1 MAQATAHRKRT
12 RKSARPEPLLAV
24 GALGVFL
31 ILIGLGLA
39 TVRGERANVAAGQFS
54 GETIATER
62 PLQVGH
68 DMGAPAAIPFLPKGG
83 PQPNVD
89 VPATFFDFGRI
100 GPQDV
105 VKRTFLVRNN
115 GDAPLTI
122 SRAYTTCGCTTAT
135 ISASVIPPGQAAT
148 VELVFDA
155 GFHDA
160 AGQTVRRGV
169 ILENNDPEQP
179 QAELWVQAAVGNN

>member
-1 MAQATAHRKRT
+1 MAQASTHRKPSK
-12 RKSARPEPLLAV
+12 KSARPEPLLAV
-24 GALGVFL
+24 AALGAVM

-39 TVRGERANVAAGQFS
+39 YVRGERANVAAGRFP
-54 GETIATER
+54 GETIATEG
-62 PLQVGH
+62 PLQAIH
-68 DMGAPAAIPFLPKGG
+68 DMGAPVDIPFLPKDG

-105 VKRTFLVRNN
+105 VRRTFLVRNN

-122 SRAYTTCGCTTAT
+122 SRAYTTCACTTAS

-155 GFHDA
+155 GFHDS

-179 QAELWVQAAVGNN
+179 QAELWVQAAVSNN